1 MLLAQSA
8 SEGLVADLLHEHCKG
23 KGSLRSLAWLSSS
36 MHAGTAC
43 AGRWPALLS
52 LQPPRGFTGSLDEL
66 KDELDEP
73 LCFGA
78 HPLMTFMTQ
87 AGKFLEQGVT
97 APNIHTETKR
107 ASWRALC
114 LQHCC

>member
-1 MLLAQSA
+1 MVIQQYA
-8 SEGLVADLLHEHCKG
+8 HWHC
-23 KGSLRSLAWLSSS
+23 L
-36 MHAGTAC
+36 
-43 AGRWPALLS
+43 GRQVTCSPES
-52 LQPPRGFTGSLDEL
+52 LQPLCGFTGSLDEL

-97 APNIHTETKR
+97 APDIHTETKR